1 MEILYIALLMWKC
14 DDKLA
19 QLAERDT
26 IFLTAF
32 VEEVS
37 APKTEASLE
46 RIGRVIQAFRSDCQP

>member
-32 VEEVS
+32 VKEVS
-37 APKTEASLE
+37 PPKTKASLE
-46 RIGRVIQAFRSDCQP
+46 